1 MRLLIIRPQPG
12 NDATASRAQA
22 AGFEPV
28 QLPLFQVEPVDW
40 SVPDPSHYDALL
52 ITSANAIRQGD
63 DALSALLSLPV
74 HAVGAHSAGIAA
86 KAGFTIATTST
97 SGANEAVAAAGSAGH
112 TNLLWLAGEDR
123 SALESI
129 SDVQVEPVT
138 VYRSATLQPAGD
150 ARATVASCEAVA
162 LHSIRAAQYFGTCCD
177 SWQLDRAAFSIAAFS
192 PAIAAAAGEGW
203 RAVAV
208 AAAPND
214 DALLSA
220 LAALGK
226 LGATGSDK
234 EYRI

>member
-12 NDATASRAQA
+12 NDASARRARE
-22 AGFEPV
+22 AGFEPA

-52 ITSANAIRQGD
+52 ITSANAIRQGG

-86 KAGFTIATTST
+86 KAGFTIAST
-97 SGANEAVAAAGSAGH
+97 SVSGASEAVAAAGAAGH
-112 TNLLWLAGEDR
+112 KNLLWLAGEDR

-138 VYRSATLQPAGD
+138 VYRSAALQPDDD
-150 ARATVASCEAVA
+150 ARATVASSDAVA
-162 LHSIRAAQYFGTCCD
+162 LHSIRAAQHFASC
-177 SWQLDRAAFSIAAFS
+177 LDIWELERRDFTIAAFS
-192 PAIAAAAGEGW
+192 PAIAAAAGGGW
-203 RAVAV
+203 RAVVV
-208 AAAPND
+208 ASAPND

-226 LGATGSDK
+226 LDATGSDK